1 MLMNY
6 IQAAMRHAVYEILPE
21 DGAYY
26 GEVTVCNGVCATA
39 NTLESCR
46 EQLQEVLEE
55 WILLRIHKN
64 LAVPEIDGIKL
75 VVTDVA

>member
-1 MLMNY
+1 MLLNY
-6 IQAAMRHAVYEILPE
+6 IQAAMRHAVYEILPD

-26 GEVTVCNGVCATA
+26 GEVTVCNGVYATS

-55 WILLRIHKN
+55 WILLRIHQN
-64 LAVPEIDGIKL
+64 LPVPEIDGFKL
-75 VVTDVA
+75 AVTDVA